1 MKYIFHILHSQQ
13 KKIWPLCSYVDAWWR
28 KPVVFIF
35 TLMHAWMALTI
46 QSFHF
51 TNPFIVM
58 WHVAIVILPL
68 FPFWFKMSSVVCS
81 TKRMKWSLLVHI
93 FIFEEKRTVALEAK
107 DNFRR
112 NFCTCY
118 RTGEECCKMFMTKP
132 YIYYYGDIYVHS
144 DQMFTVGNITEDYG
158 RTWWTNGHW

>member
-1 MKYIFHILHSQQ
+1 MQLRRCMVEKTCSFYIYINACLNGIDHII
-13 KKIWPLCSYVDAWWR
+13 KK
-28 KPVVFIF
+28 
-35 TLMHAWMALTI
+35 H
-46 QSFHF
+46 SFHF

-93 FIFEEKRTVALEAK
+93 FIFEERRTVALGAK

-118 RTGEECCKMFMTKP
+118 RTGEDCCKMFMTKP
-132 YIYYYGDIYVHS
+132 YIYYYGDIHVHS